1 MSVQLIKWLA
11 VEFDKNGVDYTQ
23 WPEDAVATQGN
34 YEVEIEGWTV
44 PYVNWKGEE
53 TTINLGFE
61 CEGAFKNL
69 EEYDDG
75 ESCTREEFFAFMEKN
90 PTYVTDVKAARQ
102 DAVKRI
108 AELNKIA
115 YDAVQEASNLADSV
129 DLPYFC
135 RMPAG
140 MPDIDP
146 NSDWDSSRC

>member
-1 MSVQLIKWLA
+1 MSNQLIKWLA
-11 VEFDKNGVDYTQ
+11 IKFDEEGVDYTL
-23 WPEDAVATQGN
+23 WPEDATAEQSN
-34 YEVEIEGWTV
+34 WEVTIDGWKV
-44 PYVNWKGEE
+44 PYTNWKGEE
-53 TTINLGFE
+53 TTTDLGFE

-75 ESCTREEFFAFMEKN
+75 LTATREEFFAFMEKN
-90 PTYVTDVKAARQ
+90 PTYVADVKNKRQ
-102 DAVKRI
+102 EVVARI
-108 AELNKIA
+108 AELNQIA
-115 YDAVQEASNLADSV
+115 YDAVQEASKLADSV

>member
-1 MSVQLIKWLA
+1 MSLQLIKWLA
-11 VEFDKNGVDYTQ
+11 VKFDENGIDYTQ
-23 WPEDAVATQGN
+23 WPEDAVANQSN
-34 YEVEIEGWTV
+34 YEVTIDDWKV
-44 PYVNWKGEE
+44 PYVDWKGEE
-53 TTINLGFE
+53 TTGDLGWD
-61 CEGAFKNL
+61 CEDDFKYI
-69 EEYDDG
+69 EEYDEG

-90 PTYVTDVKAARQ
+90 PTYVADVKAARQ

-108 AELNKIA
+108 AELNQIA
-115 YDAVQEASNLADSV
+115 YDAVLEASKIADSV

>member
-1 MSVQLIKWLA
+1 MSLQLIKWLA
-11 VEFDKNGVDYTQ
+11 IKFDENGVDYTQ
-23 WPEDAVATQGN
+23 WPEGAVANQSN
-34 YEVEIEGWTV
+34 WEVTIDDWKV

-53 TTINLGFE
+53 TTTDLGWE
-61 CEGAFKNL
+61 CEGDFKNL
-69 EEYDDG
+69 EEYDEG

-90 PTYVTDVKAARQ
+90 PTYVADVKAARQ

-108 AELNKIA
+108 AELNQIA
-115 YDAVQEASNLADSV
+115 YDAVLEASKIADSV